1 MATIKIRFRPSTV
14 KGKDGTLYYQIIHM
28 RLVKQLY
35 TGHRLKDNEWDRE
48 SGTVIICNGCDKS
61 RAMYLYS
68 VMEEIRD
75 GLTKLKAIAARLDS
89 SGSAYTVED
98 VASAFN
104 SPTTITGVIS
114 FARKLIDDL
123 HKMGKKSISRRY
135 ELTLNSFL
143 KYTDEEDVAWDNFNS
158 TLVTGFEEFLRNRG
172 LCRNSTSF
180 YMRNLRSI
188 INRASEQDFE
198 VPRNPFKHVYMG
210 VDKTV
215 KRAVSLKTLCKI
227 RDVNLS
233 AYPHL
238 DFARN
243 VFMFSF
249 YTRGMS
255 FVDIAFLR
263 KTDLSNGVITYFRR
277 KTSQQIQVRL
287 ENQTRDVMEKLGE
300 SATSYLLPIIGNE
313 IADADSQYRMV
324 YHRVNRNLRKL
335 GEMLKIE
342 TKLTLYVARHA
353 WASIAHH
360 NNVPISTISKAMGH
374 DSETTTLIYLSSI
387 DSSAVDKANRKI
399 MSLMKGVYDG

>member
-1 MATIKIRFRPSTV
+1 MATIKIRFRPSSV
-14 KGKDGTLYYQIIHM
+14 KEKDGTLYYQIIHM

-35 TGHRLKDNEWDRE
+35 TGHRLKDNEWDSK
-48 SGTVIICNGCDKS
+48 SGTIIICNECDQS
-61 RAMYLYS
+61 RAMYLSS
-68 VMEEIRD
+68 VMEDISD
-75 GLTKLKAIAARLDS
+75 GLTRLKAIAARLDS
-89 SGSAYTVED
+89 SECAYTVED
-98 VASAFN
+98 VASAFI
-104 SPTTITGVIS
+104 SPTTIRGVVS
-114 FARKLIDDL
+114 FTRKLIDDL

-135 ELTLNSFL
+135 ELTLNCFL
-143 KYTDEEDVAWDNFNS
+143 KYTDEEEVIWDNFNS
-158 TLVTGFEEFLRNRG
+158 TLVSGFEEFLRNRG

-188 INRASEQDFE
+188 INRASEQDYE

-335 GEMLKIE
+335 GEMLKLE

-399 MSLMKGVYDG
+399 MSLMKGEYDS

>member
-1 MATIKIRFRPSTV
+1 MATIKIRFRPSSV
-14 KGKDGTLYYQIIHM
+14 KDREGTLYYQIIHL

-35 TGHRLKDNEWDRE
+35 TDHHLHDDEWDSA
-48 SGTVIICNGCDKS
+48 SGTVVINDRLD
-61 RAMYLYS
+61 RARAGYLSS
-68 VMEEIRD
+68 VMEDIRD
-75 GLTKLKAIAARLDS
+75 GLTRLKTIVARLDS
-89 SGSAYTVED
+89 SGKSYTVDD
-98 VASAFN
+98 VSSAFV
-104 SPTTITGVIS
+104 SPTTVTGVIS
-114 FARKLIDDL
+114 FTRKLIDDL
-123 HKMGKKSISRRY
+123 RKMGKKSMVRRY
-135 ELTLNSFL
+135 RLTLNSFL
-143 KYTDEEDVAWDNFNS
+143 KFSGEGEVAWEEFNS
-158 TLVTGFEEFLRNRG
+158 TLVTGYEEYLRNRG

-188 INRASEQDFE
+188 INRAVDHDYE

-215 KRAVSLKTLCKI
+215 KRAVPLKTVCRI
-227 RDVNLS
+227 RDANLS

-263 KTDLSNGVITYFRR
+263 KVDLSNGVITYFRR
-277 KTSQQIQVRL
+277 KTSQQIQVRV
-287 ENQTRDVMEKLGE
+287 ENPTRDIMKKLGE
-300 SATSYLLPIIGNE
+300 STTPYLLPIIDNE
-313 IADADSQYRMV
+313 NTDLDGQYRNV

-335 GEMLKIE
+335 GEMLKLD
-342 TKLTLYVARHA
+342 TKLTLYVARHT

-387 DSSAVDKANRKI
+387 DSSAVDKANRRI
-399 MSLMKGVYDG
+399 ISLMKGE

>member
-48 SGTVIICNGCDKS
+48 SGTVIICNGCDQS

-98 VASAFN
+98 VAYAFI

-143 KYTDEEDVAWDNFNS
+143 KYTDKEDVAWDNFNS

-188 INRASEQDFE
+188 INRASEQDYE

>member
-48 SGTVIICNGCDKS
+48 SGTVIICNGCDQS

-98 VASAFN
+98 VASAFI
-104 SPTTITGVIS
+104 SPTTIRGVVS
-114 FARKLIDDL
+114 FTRKLIDDL

-135 ELTLNSFL
+135 ELTLNCFL
-143 KYTDEEDVAWDNFNS
+143 KYTDEEEVIWDNFNS
-158 TLVTGFEEFLRNRG
+158 TLVAGFEEFLRNRG

-188 INRASEQDFE
+188 INRASEPDYE

-255 FVDIAFLR
+255 LVDIAFLR

-300 SATSYLLPIIGNE
+300 SATSYL
-313 IADADSQYRMV
+313 
-324 YHRVNRNLRKL
+324 
-335 GEMLKIE
+335 IE
-342 TKLTLYVARHA
+342 RFK
-353 WASIAHH
+353 
-360 NNVPISTISKAMGH
+360 
-374 DSETTTLIYLSSI
+374 
-387 DSSAVDKANRKI
+387 
-399 MSLMKGVYDG
+399 YDW

>member
-1 MATIKIRFRPSTV
+1 MATIKIRFRPSSV
-14 KGKDGTLYYQIIHM
+14 KDREGTLYYQIIHL

-35 TGHRLKDNEWDRE
+35 TDHHLHDDEWDSA
-48 SGTVIICNGCDKS
+48 SGTVVINDRHDRS
-61 RAMYLYS
+61 RARYLSS
-68 VMEEIRD
+68 VMEDIRD
-75 GLTKLKAIAARLDS
+75 GLMRLKTIVSRLDS
-89 SGSAYTVED
+89 SGKSYTVDD
-98 VASAFN
+98 VSSAFV
-104 SPTTITGVIS
+104 SPTTVTGVIS
-114 FARKLIDDL
+114 FTRKLIEDL
-123 HKMGKKSISRRY
+123 RKMGKKSMVRRY
-135 ELTLNSFL
+135 RQTLNSFL
-143 KYTDEEDVAWDNFNS
+143 KFSGEGEVAWEEFNS
-158 TLVTGFEEFLRNRG
+158 TLVTGYEEYLRNRG

-188 INRASEQDFE
+188 INRAVDHDYE

-215 KRAVSLKTLCKI
+215 KRAVPLKTVCRI
-227 RDVNLS
+227 RDANLS

-263 KTDLSNGVITYFRR
+263 KGDLSNGVITYFRR
-277 KTSQQIQVRL
+277 KTSQQIRVRV
-287 ENQTRDVMEKLGE
+287 ENQTRDVMKKLGE
-300 SATSYLLPIIGNE
+300 STTTYLLPIIENE
-313 IADADSQYRMV
+313 NTDLDGQYRNV

-335 GEMLKIE
+335 GEMLKLD
-342 TKLTLYVARHA
+342 TKLTLYVARHT

-360 NNVPISTISKAMGH
+360 NNVPISIISKAMGH

-387 DSSAVDKANRKI
+387 DSSAVDNANRRI
-399 MSLMKGVYDG
+399 ISLMKGKEC

>member
-1 MATIKIRFRPSTV
+1 MATIKIRFRPSSV
-14 KGKDGTLYYQIIHM
+14 KDKDGTLYYQIIHM

-35 TGHRLKDNEWDRE
+35 TDHRLRDDEWDSE
-48 SGTVIICNGCDKS
+48 SGMVVISNDCGRS
-61 RAMYLYS
+61 RSIYLSS
-68 VMEEIRD
+68 VMEDIND
-75 GLTKLKAIAARLDS
+75 GLTRLKAIVTRLDS
-89 SGSAYTVED
+89 SGKGYTVED
-98 VASAFN
+98 VASAFV
-104 SPTTITGVIS
+104 SPTTVTGVVS
-114 FARKLIDDL
+114 FTRKLIDDL
-123 HKMGKKSISRRY
+123 RKMGKKSMVRRY
-135 ELTLNSFL
+135 SLTLNSFL
-143 KYTDEEDVAWDNFNS
+143 KFTEEREVAWEDFNS
-158 TLVTGFEEFLRNRG
+158 TLVT
-172 LCRNSTSF
+172 
-180 YMRNLRSI
+180 RSI
-188 INRASEQDFE
+188 INRATEHDYE

-215 KRAVSLKTLCKI
+215 KRAVSLKTVCKI

-263 KTDLSNGVITYFRR
+263 KVDLSNGVITYFRR
-277 KTSQQIQVRL
+277 KTSQQIQVRV
-287 ENQTRDVMEKLGE
+287 ERTTSEIMDRLGE
-300 SATSYLLPIIGNE
+300 STTSYLLPIIE
-313 IADADSQYRMV
+313 SETVDADSQYRNV

-335 GEMLKIE
+335 GEMLGLD

-360 NNVPISTISKAMGH
+360 NKIPISTISKAMGH

-387 DSSAVDKANRKI
+387 DSSTVDKANRRI
-399 MSLMKGVYDG
+399 MALMKEEYDG

>member
-1 MATIKIRFRPSTV
+1 MATIKIRFRPSSV
-14 KGKDGTLYYQIIHM
+14 KDREGTLYYQIIHL

-35 TGHRLKDNEWDRE
+35 TDHHLHDDEWDSA
-48 SGTVIICNGCDKS
+48 SGTVVINDRHDRS
-61 RAMYLYS
+61 RTGYLSS
-68 VMEEIRD
+68 VMEDIRD
-75 GLTKLKAIAARLDS
+75 GLMRLKTIVSRLDS
-89 SGSAYTVED
+89 SGKSYTVDD
-98 VASAFN
+98 VSSAFI
-104 SPTTITGVIS
+104 SPVTVTGVIS
-114 FARKLIDDL
+114 FTRKLIEDL
-123 HKMGKKSISRRY
+123 RKMGKKSMVRRY
-135 ELTLNSFL
+135 RLTLNSFL
-143 KYTDEEDVAWDNFNS
+143 KFSGEGEVAWEEFNS
-158 TLVTGFEEFLRNRG
+158 TLITGYEEYLRNRG

-188 INRASEQDFE
+188 INRAVDHDYE

-215 KRAVSLKTLCKI
+215 KRAVPLKTVCRI
-227 RDVNLS
+227 RDADLS

-263 KTDLSNGVITYFRR
+263 KGDLSNGVITYFRR
-277 KTSQQIQVRL
+277 KTSQQIRVKV
-287 ENQTRDVMEKLGE
+287 ENQTRDVMKKLGE
-300 SATSYLLPIIGNE
+300 STTTYLLPIIENE
-313 IADADSQYRMV
+313 NTDLDGQYRNV

-335 GEMLKIE
+335 GEMLKLD
-342 TKLTLYVARHA
+342 TKLTLYVARHT

-387 DSSAVDKANRKI
+387 DSSAVDNANRRI
-399 MSLMKGVYDG
+399 ISLMKGKEC

>member
-123 HKMGKKSISRRY
+123 HKMGKKSISRRD

>member
-1 MATIKIRFRPSTV
+1 MATIKIRFRPSSV
-14 KGKDGTLYYQIIHM
+14 KDREGTLYYQIIHL

-35 TGHRLKDNEWDRE
+35 TDHHLHDDEWDSA
-48 SGTVIICNGCDKS
+48 SGTVVINDRHDRS
-61 RAMYLYS
+61 RARYLSS
-68 VMEEIRD
+68 VMEDIRD
-75 GLTKLKAIAARLDS
+75 GLMRLKTIVSRLDS
-89 SGSAYTVED
+89 SGKSYTVDD
-98 VASAFN
+98 VSSAFV
-104 SPTTITGVIS
+104 SPTTVTGVIS
-114 FARKLIDDL
+114 FTRKLIEDL
-123 HKMGKKSISRRY
+123 RKMGKKSMVRRY
-135 ELTLNSFL
+135 RLTLNSFL
-143 KYTDEEDVAWDNFNS
+143 KFSGEGEVAWEEFNS
-158 TLVTGFEEFLRNRG
+158 TLVTGYEEYLRNRG

-188 INRASEQDFE
+188 INRAVDHDYE

-215 KRAVSLKTLCKI
+215 KRAVPLKTVCRI
-227 RDVNLS
+227 RDANLS

-263 KTDLSNGVITYFRR
+263 KGDLSNGVITYFRR
-277 KTSQQIQVRL
+277 KTSQQIRVRV
-287 ENQTRDVMEKLGE
+287 ENPTRDVMKKLGE
-300 SATSYLLPIIGNE
+300 STTTYLLPIIENE
-313 IADADSQYRMV
+313 NTDLDGQYRNV

-335 GEMLKIE
+335 GEMLKLD
-342 TKLTLYVARHA
+342 TKLTLYVARHT

-387 DSSAVDKANRKI
+387 DSSAVDKANRRI
-399 MSLMKGVYDG
+399 ISLMKGKEC

>member
-342 TKLTLYVARHA
+342 TKHTLYVARHA

>member
-35 TGHRLKDNEWDRE
+35 TGYRLKDNEWDRE

-98 VASAFN
+98 VAYAFI

-135 ELTLNSFL
+135 ELTLNCFL
-143 KYTDEEDVAWDNFNS
+143 KYTDKEDVAWDNFNS
-158 TLVTGFEEFLRNRG
+158 TLVAGFEEFLRNRG

-188 INRASEQDFE
+188 INRASEQDYE

>member
-1 MATIKIRFRPSTV
+1 MATIKIRFRPSSV
-14 KGKDGTLYYQIIHM
+14 KDKDGTLYYQIIHM

-35 TGHRLKDNEWDRE
+35 TDYRLQDDEWDSE
-48 SGTVIICNGCDKS
+48 SSTVIISDGCDRL
-61 RAMYLYS
+61 RAGYLS
-68 VMEEIRD
+68 TVRDEIRD
-75 GLTKLKAIAARLDS
+75 GLARLKAIVNRFES
-89 SGSAYTVED
+89 SGKTYTVED
-98 VASAFN
+98 VASAFI
-104 SPTTITGVIS
+104 SPTTVTGVVS
-114 FARKLIDDL
+114 FMRKLIDDL
-123 HKMGKKSISRRY
+123 RKMGKKSMAKRFS
-135 ELTLNSFL
+135 LTLNCLL
-143 KYTDEEDVAWDNFNS
+143 KFTGDKEVAWEDFNS
-158 TLVTGFEEFLRNRG
+158 TFVTGFEEFLRKRG

-188 INRASEQDFE
+188 INRASEHDYE

-215 KRAVSLKTLCKI
+215 KRAVTLKTVCKI

-238 DFARN
+238 DSARN

-263 KTDLSNGVITYFRR
+263 KSDLTNGVITYFRR
-277 KTSQQIQVRL
+277 KTSQQIQVRV
-287 ENQTRDVMEKLGE
+287 ENQTRDIMDKLGE
-300 SATSYLLPIIGNE
+300 NSTLYLLPIIGSE
-313 IADADSQYRMV
+313 TIDADSQYRNV

-335 GEMLKIE
+335 GEMLKLE

-360 NNVPISTISKAMGH
+360 NNIPISTISKAMGH

-387 DSSAVDKANRKI
+387 DSSVVDKANRRI
-399 MSLMKGVYDG
+399 MSLMKE

>member
-1 MATIKIRFRPSTV
+1 MATIKIRFRPSSV
-14 KGKDGTLYYQIIHM
+14 KDKDGTLYYQIIHM

-35 TGHRLKDNEWDRE
+35 TDHRLRDDEWDSE
-48 SGTVIICNGCDKS
+48 SGMVVISNDCDRS
-61 RAMYLYS
+61 RSIYLSS
-68 VMEEIRD
+68 VMEDIKD
-75 GLTKLKAIAARLDS
+75 GLTRLKAIVTRLDS
-89 SGSAYTVED
+89 SGKGYTVED
-98 VASAFN
+98 VASAFV
-104 SPTTITGVIS
+104 SPTTVTGVVS
-114 FARKLIDDL
+114 FTRKLIDDL
-123 HKMGKKSISRRY
+123 RKMGKKSMVRRY
-135 ELTLNSFL
+135 SLTLNSFL
-143 KYTDEEDVAWDNFNS
+143 KFTEEREVAWEEFNS

-188 INRASEQDFE
+188 INRATEHDYE

-215 KRAVSLKTLCKI
+215 KRAVSLKTVCKI

-263 KTDLSNGVITYFRR
+263 KVDLSNGVITYFRR
-277 KTSQQIQVRL
+277 KTSQQIQVRV
-287 ENQTRDVMEKLGE
+287 ERTTSEIMDRLGE
-300 SATSYLLPIIGNE
+300 STTSYLLPIIE
-313 IADADSQYRMV
+313 SETVDADSQYRNV

-335 GEMLKIE
+335 GEMLGLD

-360 NNVPISTISKAMGH
+360 NKIPISTISKAMGH

-387 DSSAVDKANRKI
+387 DSSTVDKANRRI
-399 MSLMKGVYDG
+399 MALMKEEYDG